1 MNTARTTKKK
11 SQKSQQYWTEMQ
23 CHRAAHDLWEQGW
36 DAPSRST
43 FCRLGNHTVKFDV
56 DPDDV
61 RKVRAIVCRVSQEGS
76 EELARLSDFTGGGAA
91 WHAIRAIAAA
101 G

>member
-11 SQKSQQYWTEMQ
+11 NQKSQQYWTEMD
-23 CHRAAHDLWEQGW
+23 CSRAVHDLWEQGW
-36 DAPSRST
+36 EVASRST
-43 FCRLGNHTVKFDV
+43 LCRLGNHTVEFDV

-76 EELARLSDFTGGGAA
+76 EELARFSDFAGLRAS
-91 WHAIRAIAAA
+91 WLAIRAIAAA